1 MLWGG
6 RVMPLKLRTNILTE
20 FHNNHPRIVKM
31 KNLACSY
38 VCWPFMDEDIEN
50 ISKFCTSCQ
59 IYQNMPLKSPM
70 PPWVNSQ
77 TPWGRIHLDF
87 A

>member
-6 RVMPLKLRTNILTE
+6 RVMPLKLRTNVLTE

-50 ISKFCTSCQ
+50 ISKF
-59 IYQNMPLKSPM
+59 
-70 PPWVNSQ
+70 
-77 TPWGRIHLDF
+77 
-87 A
+87 

>member
-6 RVMPLKLRTNILTE
+6 RVMPLKLQTNILTE

-50 ISKFCTSCQ
+50 ISKF
-59 IYQNMPLKSPM
+59 
-70 PPWVNSQ
+70 
-77 TPWGRIHLDF
+77 
-87 A
+87 